1 MKQNQSCIVRFIGCL
16 TCFTIITGHKGL
28 ALTLQ
33 GKVALRMRGKVAL
46 SSEQWDSIRSTV
58 LIHFCFS
65 LSDGVQ
71 GDDPTDPSA
80 APDTDITD
88 TPSSDTAVLK
98 DATYNP
104 TVTSKTLITSLSKVQ
119 IKAEVSSYDMEDQEM
134 TAGHHDLRLAV
145 ITQLQLVHYMATE
158 CKVLYN
164 SNTFS
169 LAVGHL
175 SISELHHTH
184 S

>member
-1 MKQNQSCIVRFIGCL
+1 
-16 TCFTIITGHKGL
+16 
-28 ALTLQ
+28 
-33 GKVALRMRGKVAL
+33 MRGKVAL

-119 IKAEVSSYDMEDQEM
+119 II
-134 TAGHHDLRLAV
+134 
-145 ITQLQLVHYMATE
+145 IT
-158 CKVLYN
+158 K
-164 SNTFS
+164 
-169 LAVGHL
+169 L
-175 SISELHHTH
+175 SCLPV
-184 S
+184 